1 MDPYT
6 RTSGHSRLVPVSG
19 TGPRWTHR
27 PDGSTWGELDGPHL
41 GRLNLLTAEKV
52 REGVREV
59 REGITFC
66 LSLPLDFPGESVL
79 NPRRFPPALE
89 PVLRDGVARAN
100 FPMSELDSDSTDVL
114 NDDRVVMYLQYSTHW
129 DSLAHVGQ
137 LFDVAGDGEKQ
148 VVFYNGYQDDE
159 VGADHDGRGPGM
171 GPLSIDR
178 MAEHCVQGRGVL
190 VDLAAHY
197 GRQRMFVG
205 FDQLMAVMQADGVTV
220 ESGDILCL
228 HTGFAQHILEFQR
241 QPEASMLDHSCAV
254 LDGRDERLL
263 KWVTEIGVAAIV
275 SDNFAVEGFPAKPAD
290 GPRSA
295 LPLHEHCLF
304 KLGLHLGEL
313 WYLTELSDWLRG
325 HDRSRFLLTAPP
337 LRLPG
342 AAGSPV
348 TPVATV

>member
-1 MDPYT
+1 MS
-6 RTSGHSRLVPVSG
+6 RTSHRWAQRPV
-19 TGPRWTHR
+19 
-27 PDGSTWGELDGPHL
+27 GSTWGELEGPHL

-52 REGVREV
+52 VEGVREV

-89 PVLRDGVARAN
+89 PVLRDGVARVN
-100 FPMSELDSDSTDVL
+100 FPMSELDPDSVDVL
-114 NDDRVVMYLQYSTHW
+114 NDDRVVLYLQYSTHW

-137 LFDVAGDGEKQ
+137 TFDVAGNGEKE
-148 VVFYNGYQDDE
+148 VVFYDGHRAGE
-159 VGADHDGRGPGM
+159 IGIDHEGRGTSM

-197 GRQRMFVG
+197 GRRREFVD
-205 FDQLMAVMQADGVTV
+205 FEQLTAVLQADNVTV

-228 HTGFAQHILEFQR
+228 HTGFAQHVLEFQR
-241 QPEASMLDHSCAV
+241 HPDASQLDHSCAV

-263 KWVTEIGVAAIV
+263 QWITEIGIAAIV

-313 WYLTELSDWLRG
+313 WYLTELADWLRAHG
-325 HDRSRFLLTAPP
+325 RNRFLLTAPP